1 MCVCVGA
8 GGGVGRQ
15 GAGLDVNGQKFQK
28 RVCGERRGSKHT
40 KTMTSGGALT
50 PNRSTQIRNNTT
62 INTCN
67 MRRKS
72 TGGRWGGGRG
82 TPGVIPLAGKGHVM
96 QQRLVGRELDLH
108 KDARCKLGQKHLCPK
123 FFRLFVQKL
132 WREFDSL
139 SYIQQHAVPIASPS
153 GATTL
158 TSFYRVCH

>member
-1 MCVCVGA
+1 MVVNVCVCGG

-72 TGGRWGGGRG
+72 TGGRWGGGQGHSGSDTIGWKGSCDAAKTRG
-82 TPGVIPLAGKGHVM
+82 
-96 QQRLVGRELDLH
+96 QRIRF
-108 KDARCKLGQKHLCPK
+108 AQRCKMQIRTKAFVSKIFPPFCPK
-123 FFRLFVQKL
+123 
-132 WREFDSL
+132 
-139 SYIQQHAVPIASPS
+139 
-153 GATTL
+153 TL
-158 TSFYRVCH
+158 TRIWQFELHPTTRRADSITEWRYDAN

>member
-1 MCVCVGA
+1 MCVSRGD

-40 KTMTSGGALT
+40 KTVTSGGAVT

-72 TGGRWGGGRG
+72 TGGRWEGRG

-108 KDARCKLGQKHLCPK
+108 KDARCKLGQKKFVSKIFPPFCPK
-123 FFRLFVQKL
+123 SLTRIWQFELHPTTRRADSITE
-132 WREFDSL
+132 WRYD
-139 SYIQQHAVPIASPS
+139 AN
-153 GATTL
+153 
-158 TSFYRVCH
+158 